1 MKIIKTKFKNLFLV
15 KQNVYFDKRGYLFEN
30 MNKKFFFKPKL
41 EILSFSK
48 KNVVRGLHF
57 QKKNPQHKYLTVVS
71 GEILDVCLDLRKK
84 SKTYGK
90 VLKTKLS
97 NKSRKSIFIPKGFA
111 HGFCSLKKDTIV
123 YYLTSTK
130 RYKNDEYTIK
140 WNDQTLNIDW
150 PKSKMILSEKDKKGM
165 TFEEFKKNFKYI

>member
-30 MNKKFFFKPKL
+30 MNKNFFFKPKL

-57 QKKNPQHKYLTVVS
+57 QKINPQHKYLTVVS

-90 VLKTKLS
+90 VFKIKLS
-97 NKSRKSIFIPKGFA
+97 SKSKRSIFIPKGFA

-130 RYKNDEYTIK
+130 RYKNDEYIIK

-150 PKSKMILSEKDKKGM
+150 PKRKMILSEKDKKGM
-165 TFEEFKKNFKYI
+165 TFEEFKKKIKYI

>member
-1 MKIIKTKFKNLFLV
+1 M
-15 KQNVYFDKRGYLFEN
+15 
-30 MNKKFFFKPKL
+30 
-41 EILSFSK
+41 
-48 KNVVRGLHF
+48 HF
-57 QKKNPQHKYLTVVS
+57 QKINPQHKYLTVIS

-90 VLKTKLS
+90 VFKIKLS
-97 NKSRKSIFIPKGFA
+97 NKSRRSIFIPKGFA

-130 RYKNDEYTIK
+130 RYKNDEYIIK

-150 PKSKMILSEKDKKGM
+150 PKSKMILSEKDEKGM
-165 TFEEFKKNFKYI
+165 TFEEFKKKIKYI